1 MVKIGF
7 YILVT
12 TGVNAVVVTMLGK
25 VIIVGIVTVV
35 ETVVVAIVRNI
46 SIKSNQKLSES
57 GGETHTRN
65 CHCNGI
71 RY

>member
-1 MVKIGF
+1 
-7 YILVT
+7 
-12 TGVNAVVVTMLGK
+12 MLGR
-25 VIIVGIVTVV
+25 VIIVGIVMVV

-65 CHCNGI
+65 CHYNGI